1 MKMVKGYTDKEL
13 QIAITEAHETSWDNL
28 DRLKAAKK
36 CGCFYCCRIFDAK
49 QIKDY
54 CSDTTALCPYCGI
67 DSVLGDNEG
76 FPITP
81 AFLRVMNEEWF

>member
-1 MKMVKGYTDKEL
+1 MVQGYTDKEL
-13 QIAITEAHETSWDNL
+13 QMAIADAHEASWDNL
-28 DRLKAAKK
+28 ERLKTAKK

-49 QIKDY
+49 QIKNY
-54 CSDTTALCPYCGI
+54 GSDATALCPYCGI

-81 AFLRVMNEEWF
+81 EFLKTMNERWF